1 MGKITSSSVRFRQ
14 SNIDECVLYQG
25 KSIYILYTDYSILEG
40 PDEEELMQIVSDIKD
55 YGLDITEKEYIE
67 DFLGVNIYKVDSET

>member
-14 SNIDECVLYQG
+14 SIIDKCVLYQG

-40 PDEEELMQIVSDIKD
+40 PDEEELMQIVSDIKAAV
-55 YGLDITEKEYIE
+55 LDITEEGY
-67 DFLGVNIYKVDSET
+67 S